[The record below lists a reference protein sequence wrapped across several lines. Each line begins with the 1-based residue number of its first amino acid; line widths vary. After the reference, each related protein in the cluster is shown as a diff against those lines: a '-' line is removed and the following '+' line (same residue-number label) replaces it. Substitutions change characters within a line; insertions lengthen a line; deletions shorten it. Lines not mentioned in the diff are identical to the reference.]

1 MTQPVTKQR
10 ILITVDAKLLQD
22 IDRMTENRSAAV
34 EAGLRLW
41 HRQQIENQLRAF
53 YQAQKP
59 TDRQFD
65 EDWGEFAQ
73 TQITE
78 ILDFEGFQ

>member
-10 ILITVDAKLLQD
+10 ISITIDAKLLQE
-22 IDRMTENRSAAV
+22 IDQMTENRSAAV

-73 TQITE
+73 IQMTE
-78 ILDFEGFQ
+78 ILDSEGLQ